1 MEEIYILLIFV
12 SSVLVIGSAVKLTG
26 VTTSET
32 INRSSPLD
40 ALRGWLATAVACH
53 HTMIT
58 YIWKTE
64 GEWKDS
70 ESNLISNMGSI
81 PVSIFFMITAF
92 LFFGKIYKRKP
103 VWKDILTSRLTRIL
117 PLYYVLVTVVI
128 IVSIASTGLSV
139 NDARSLIIE
148 TFKWLLFLGVPVNGF
163 NDSRNILAGVQWTL
177 IYESIFYISLPVI
190 AAFSSKQTSRTAFL
204 TSLAF
209 ISLIFT
215 VGVAKE
221 IIRPGLFALFAIGA
235 IPVFLKR
242 NYEHLHDA
250 MRSKVASSIS
260 AASMI
265 IAFTATEKYSPTQM
279 VLCGIAFFPIALG
292 NEMFGI
298 LRSRGAKSLGEISY
312 SIYLTHGI
320 VLYALFSIIELS
332 IHEISI
338 YVFTLYIP
346 LVIALT
352 SALSVLTYKN
362 IERPWIEFAKRKS
375 LSRNDGK
382 VKGAA

>member
-1 MEEIYILLIFV
+1 MEEIYILFIFV

-40 ALRGWLATAVACH
+40 ALRGWLSTAVACH

-70 ESNLISNMGSI
+70 ESHLISNMGSI

-117 PLYYVLVTVVI
+117 PLYYALVTVVI
-128 IVSIASTGLSV
+128 IVSIASTGISV
-139 NDARSLIIE
+139 TDARSLIIE

-177 IYESIFYISLPVI
+177 IYESIFYISLPII
-190 AAFSSKQTSRTAFL
+190 AAFVSKSTSRTA
-204 TSLAF
+204 TAV
-209 ISLIFT
+209 SLILT
-215 VGVAKE
+215 ALIVITGMTKG
-221 IIRPGLFALFAIGA
+221 IIRPELFALFAIGA
-235 IPVFLKR
+235 IPVIIIR
-242 NYEHLHDA
+242 NHKNIESI
-250 MRSKVASSIS
+250 MQSKLASTISVAS
-260 AASMI
+260 I
-265 IAFTATEKYSPTQM
+265 IAAFATTDKYSATQM
-279 VLCGIAFFPIALG
+279 VLCGIAFAPIAMG
-292 NEMFGI
+292 NDIFGI
-298 LRSRGAKSLGEISY
+298 LRSRGSKSLGEISY
-312 SIYLTHGI
+312 SIYLTHGV
-320 VLYALFSIIELS
+320 VLYALFSILEVS
-332 IHEISI
+332 KYEGGI
-338 YVFTLYIP
+338 YVFALYIP

-352 SALSVLTYKN
+352 SAISVFTYKK

-375 LSRNDGK
+375 ISRGEGK
-382 VKGAA
+382 FKGAA